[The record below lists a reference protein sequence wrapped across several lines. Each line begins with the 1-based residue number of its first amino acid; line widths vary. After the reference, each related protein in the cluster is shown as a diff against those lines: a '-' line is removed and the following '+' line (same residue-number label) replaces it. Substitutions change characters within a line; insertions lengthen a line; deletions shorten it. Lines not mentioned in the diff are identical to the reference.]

1 MHLAVHLA
9 VRLPVHFKQ
18 CKNETCRLAVHLAV
32 HYPTFFYAID
42 VYKTL
47 FRRLF
52 LSFLILLVGGSCI
65 FQIFIHSPIF

>member
-1 MHLAVHLA
+1 MLAVHLV
-9 VRLPVHFKQ
+9 VRLAVHFKQ
-18 CKNETCRLAVHLAV
+18 CKNETCRLVVHLGV

-47 FRRLF
+47 FKRLF
-52 LSFLILLVGGSCI
+52 LSFLILLVGGSLF